1 MNKVILGLML
11 SSIMLLALFSVSQ
24 SNNDLMYE
32 CGTDCLTLH
41 GAAYGQCLYEM
52 K

>member
-24 SNNDLMYE
+24 SNNDLMKE
-32 CGTDCLTLH
+32 CGTDCRT
-41 GAAYGQCLYEM
+41 
-52 K
+52 